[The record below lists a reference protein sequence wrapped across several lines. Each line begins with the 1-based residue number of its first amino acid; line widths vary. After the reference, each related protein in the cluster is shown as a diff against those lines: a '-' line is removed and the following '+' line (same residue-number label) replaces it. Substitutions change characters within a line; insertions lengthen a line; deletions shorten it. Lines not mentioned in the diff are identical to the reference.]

1 MLKLRWATVSKVELG
16 WLDFAIVTYSIIMRC
31 NYLCAPNSVYSNL
44 EHGIEPATQ
53 QSCNL

>member
-16 WLDFAIVTYSIIMRC
+16 WLDFAIVTYSIIIRC